1 MIWPPAAFDTMIET
15 FSMVAFMSDRLSCQ
29 MQPRGLG
36 MPAIFAAVL
45 AGPLGNSW

>member
-1 MIWPPAAFDTMIET
+1 MMIET
-15 FSMVAFMSDRLSCQ
+15 FSIVVGHVAALLSRAAQ

-36 MPAIFAAVL
+36 MPAIFAATF